1 MKEWLRRMRRAA
13 GFISAALIV
22 ALSVLPAGE
31 SRAEQAFPP
40 LGTAGAEQAAAGTA
54 SANPSGSLSG
64 TAPANPSGS
73 LSGTVPAN
81 QPVQLPGSP
90 WVISL
95 PDEMKYSGPRDGDGT
110 CVFAYWLPGEAAGS
124 VRMEI
129 DFFIYASEGMNLAA
143 AAEAMATAGMDV
155 ELRDVNGIEMICG
168 VSTDP
173 ADGAPCVSYGMLSGE
188 NIVEVVF
195 WCADQEA
202 ADLSKVIM
210 ETIRRI

>member
-13 GFISAALIV
+13 GFISAALIM

-40 LGTAGAEQAAAGTA
+40 SGTAGAEQAAAGTA
-54 SANPSGSLSG
+54 S
-64 TAPANPSGS
+64 ANPSGS

-95 PDEMKYSGPRDGDGT
+95 PGEMKYSGPRDGDGT

-168 VSTDP
+168 VSADP

>member
-13 GFISAALIV
+13 GFISAALIM

-40 LGTAGAEQAAAGTA
+40 SGTAGAEQAAAGTA
-54 SANPSGSLSG
+54 FANPSGSLSG
-64 TAPANPSGS
+64 TAPAN
-73 LSGTVPAN
+73 

-90 WVISL
+90 WAISL
-95 PDEMKYSGPRDGDGT
+95 PGEMKYSGPRDGDGT

-168 VSTDP
+168 VSADP